1 MIGLGSD
8 KNELVHMFNH
18 PSGSAAIEFCRTR
31 QELENGAHKH
41 MLFFD
46 ESLNKQYPAASFVD
60 C

>member
-1 MIGLGSD
+1 
-8 KNELVHMFNH
+8 MFNH

-41 MLFFD
+41 LLFFD